1 MKHLYLAVIVMTA
14 SCASHQTIP
23 ENWKLPASVEG
34 EKCPDI
40 SGHYL
45 DSGEAIDKKSHVY
58 LHTGWFFGDY
68 EKYAVPPGKWMEIR
82 RISILQNAAN
92 QLEIIAM
99 SDSGMTEGRRILKK
113 ENDDFSCKDG
123 WIRITGST
131 DFGTSS
137 AREHSTYIRSFAKAD
152 GYLIEKEEYDS
163 FGMISIIPIAGSG
176 TRWYRF
182 SRVEGRGVEAPVR

>member
-1 MKHLYLAVIVMTA
+1 MAVIVMTA

-40 SGHYL
+40 SGHYMN
-45 DSGEAIDKKSHVY
+45 SGESIDKNSHVY
-58 LHTGWFFGDY
+58 LHNQWFFGKY
-68 EKYAVPPGKWMEIR
+68 EKYFVPPGKWADIR
-82 RISILQNAAN
+82 QILIQQEEAN
-92 QLEIIAM
+92 QLEIVAM
-99 SDSGMTEGRRILKK
+99 SDSGTIEGRRILKK
-113 ENDDFSCKDG
+113 ESGEFSCKDG
-123 WIRITGST
+123 WIRVTGST
-131 DFGTSS
+131 GFATSGGG
-137 AREHSTYIRSFAKAD
+137 EHANHILSFAKTD
-152 GYLIEKEEYDS
+152 GYLIEKDEYDS